1 MPARKLGS
9 ATPYDSFTLWT
20 EGFSFRFWT
29 EGLRGTEFGSYY
41 WLLLSKTLLN
51 GLWEFLRCLHLQPMI
66 SWAQKCQTPDQ
77 VSHGG
82 EQRSW
87 QEPRVAKSPK
97 VFQRRVMH
105 GIGMTIWPACFFIF
119 VLWSNKQ
126 NLVMFEW
133 DESVVVL
140 PAPDDWPHWKLS
152 RLIITPMAEPGSQP
166 YVYSAVLWLQT
177 QHSGWTRRRALAT
190 FYPGWDLGGNNNLGN
205 RLSEVTDQHNAPKRT
220 FVRLWLWCLFKE
232 NNHQCLLL
240 IRK

>member
-1 MPARKLGS
+1 
-9 ATPYDSFTLWT
+9 
-20 EGFSFRFWT
+20 
-29 EGLRGTEFGSYY
+29 
-41 WLLLSKTLLN
+41 
-51 GLWEFLRCLHLQPMI
+51 MI

-82 EQRSW
+82 EQRGW
-87 QEPRVAKSPK
+87 QEPRIAMLPI
-97 VFQRRVMH
+97 VFQRQVIN
-105 GIGMTIWPACFFIF
+105 GIWMTLACMFLFIF

-126 NLVMFEW
+126 NLVRFEW

-140 PAPDDWPHWKLS
+140 PAPNDWPHWKLS

-177 QHSGWTRRRALAT
+177 HHSGWTRRRALAT

-220 FVRLWLWCLFKE
+220 FVRLWRLFKKK
-232 NNHQCLLL
+232 NHQCPCPLLMRQWM
-240 IRK
+240 IPI